1 MRFFQEDATRSKKH
15 RYERSKGAIYLE
27 DAILSDLIRPMGDVF
42 VRLVSSL
49 APGVQV
55 HRFVSAMRQQVCPV
69 EGIFEECCLWGRVG
83 FQLAQLV

>member
-1 MRFFQEDATRSKKH
+1 
-15 RYERSKGAIYLE
+15 
-27 DAILSDLIRPMGDVF
+27 MGDVF